1 MENLRAL
8 LTTYAYN
15 ILGSLEEAKDIVQD
29 AFLQFMGLDDEEIKD
44 KKSYLVRMVINL
56 AINQKNRQQKLRAA
70 YHGEWLPEP
79 VATEQADAALNRKD
93 VLSYSL
99 MVLLEKLDPRQRA
112 VFILKE
118 AFDYEHAEIASVLG
132 ITTDHSRKIL
142 SRAKQQLALEHSVND
157 RRFQAADLQK
167 YLDVI
172 RRGDMQQLE
181 QILYED
187 VIVTVD
193 GGGKVAASQNTI
205 SGRKSVMAMLLGIYK
220 KFYTDKYI
228 EHRLINHQ
236 PALFFF
242 ADGVLT
248 NCQVFTFDG
257 DRITEVFFIR
267 NPDKLC
273 SLQKNYDD
281 CRI

>member
-29 AFLQFMGLDDEEIKD
+29 AFLQFMGLDDAQIKD

-79 VATEQADAALNRKD
+79 VATERADAALNRKD

-99 MVLLEKLDPRQRA
+99 MVLLEKLDARQRA

-142 SRAKQQLALEHSVND
+142 SRAKQQLALEHNVND

-193 GGGKVAASQNTI
+193 GGGKVAASQNTV

-220 KFYTDKYI
+220 KFYTDKHI

-273 SLQKNYDD
+273 ALQKNYDD